1 MDTGPFFFGEP
12 PDDLGGLGFGGTDP
26 DALQRGWLPP
36 EDRLWRH
43 PSEGGS
49 AAAGTPLE
57 DTGPVSSARRGRSG
71 NRWVGAAVGVVGA
84 AAVASVAVAVTR
96 GPSPLTGAGTS
107 RSIAV
112 SDTALTTAP
121 AGAGSAPARPVTI
134 GPEVMKMVDSMR
146 ASLVTVAPQSGS
158 STAGRV
164 TGVVLPGG
172 SLVATAAASVG
183 TATAFDVVT
192 VDGRHHSAKL
202 VGTDPHAGVAVVQVQ
217 EHLQPASFADE
228 DISADQLAVA
238 ACVCGGTAA
247 HASAE
252 STDVAIGMVRAVGTT
267 ATLDGGP
274 SLVNAIEA
282 EMPLGPSS
290 WGSVL
295 LDDRG
300 QVIGILDGERSTG
313 DDVFGYFVPAPLAVG
328 VAGELADSHH
338 VAKGWLGVVCTDAP
352 GGGAEVTTVLPGS
365 PAAAAGLHTGDV
377 VEAVDAHGVGSLADL
392 QARLYTSVPGTK
404 LVLTVL
410 RDGSVST
417 TPVVVQASPS

>member
-12 PDDLGGLGFGGTDP
+12 PDDLGGLGFGADP

-43 PSEGGS
+43 PSEIQGS
-49 AAAGTPLE
+49 GPR
-57 DTGPVSSARRGRSG
+57 PVSDDQASSDTPRRGRSG
-71 NRWVGAAVGVVGA
+71 NRWMGAAAGVVGA

-96 GPSPLTGAGTS
+96 GPSTTS
-107 RSIAV
+107 SAPRAIAA

-121 AGAGSAPARPVTI
+121 AASGSSASRPVTI
-134 GPEVMKMVDSMR
+134 VGPDVMKMVDTMR
-146 ASLVTVAPQSGS
+146 ASLVSLSAQAGS
-158 STAGRV
+158 SVAGRV

-172 SLVATAAASVG
+172 SLVVTAAASVG
-183 TATAFDVVT
+183 SATSFDVVT
-192 VDGRHHSAKL
+192 VDGRRHNGKL
-202 VGTDPHAGVAVVQVQ
+202 VGVDARSGVAVVSVQ
-217 EHLQPASFADE
+217 DHLQPASFGDN
-228 DISADQLAVA
+228 DVSADQLAVA
-238 ACVCGGTAA
+238 ACVCGGGASSAGTA
-247 HASAE
+247 
-252 STDVAIGMVRAVGTT
+252 DVAIGMVRAVGTT

-295 LDDRG
+295 LDDHG

-313 DDVFGYFVPAPLAVG
+313 DDVFGYFVPTSLALG
-328 VAGELADSHH
+328 VADELATSHH

-365 PAAAAGLHTGDV
+365 PAATAGLHPGDV
-377 VEAVDAHGVGSLADL
+377 VEAVDTRGVASLADL
-392 QARLYTSVPGTK
+392 QALLYTSLPGTK
-404 LVLTVL
+404 LQLTVL
-410 RDGSVST
+410 RNGSVST
-417 TPVVVQASPS
+417 TPVVVRASPS